1 MVTRTVYVPA
11 NYLGRHVLGYIW
23 QRVPCSM
30 GEITRMN
37 DILRTSI
44 TLPEREVN
52 KLERILQKFDLI

>member
-1 MVTRTVYVPA
+1 
-11 NYLGRHVLGYIW
+11 
-23 QRVPCSM
+23 M
-30 GEITRMN
+30 GEIMRVN